1 MGGDDAPAVV
11 AEGAV
16 RALQST
22 DDGGTTDDGGE
33 SGDGEEAL
41 EVLLFGPEE
50 RVQAALDEVLAEGG
64 AELRGA
70 ELPIRVAHAPDVI
83 GMGEAPATAVK
94 QKQQSSIHRGIGACK
109 EGEAD
114 AFASA
119 GNTGAIMAASLFT
132 MGCLPE
138 VDRPS
143 VMGVVP
149 TLEGRC
155 LLMDVGTNV
164 DCRPAHLVQFA
175 RMGTVYVRRVWD
187 RPEPTVGLLNVG
199 EEPGKGNEQARAAY
213 DLLAGQPDLDFT
225 GNVEG
230 RDMLAHAAD
239 VVVCDGFI
247 GNITLKFGESIA
259 TTLLSEMVRREI
271 ERQGLSRQEAAAVKG
286 VLEGVQEPF
295 DYEARGGF
303 PLLGVQGSVL
313 VGHGSSS
320 ARAIERMIGAAAEV
334 AGLHVP
340 QAIAA
345 AFEEV
350 PVAGAS

>member
-1 MGGDDAPAVV
+1 MGGDDAPGVV
-11 AEGAV
+11 VEGAV
-16 RALQST
+16 RALQS
-22 DDGGTTDDGGE
+22 GGGE
-33 SGDGEEAL
+33 SEDGEAL
-41 EVLLFGPEE
+41 ELLLFGPEKQ
-50 RVQAALDEVLAEGG
+50 VQAALDEALAETDGDN
-64 AELRGA
+64 
-70 ELPIRVAHAPDVI
+70 ELPLRVVNAPDVI

-94 QKQQSSIHRGIGACK
+94 QKPQSSIHLGIGACT
-109 EGEAD
+109 EGQAD

-132 MGCLPE
+132 LGRLPG
-138 VDRPS
+138 VDRPT

-164 DCRPAHLVQFA
+164 DCRPEHLVQFA
-175 RMGTVYVRRVWD
+175 RMGAVYARRVWG
-187 RPEPTVGLLNVG
+187 REAPTVGLLNVG
-199 EEPGKGNEQARAAY
+199 EEPGKGNDQTRAAY
-213 DLLAGQPDLDFT
+213 GLLAEQPDLDFA

-271 ERQGLSRQEAAAVKG
+271 ERQGLSKKEAAAVKG

-295 DYEARGGF
+295 DYEARGGV

-320 ARAIERMIGAAAEV
+320 ARAVERMIGEAAEV
-334 AGLHVP
+334 AGQDVP
-340 QAIAA
+340 GAIAA

-350 PVAGAS
+350 SAAGASS

>member
-1 MGGDDAPAVV
+1 MGGDDAPGVV
-11 AEGAV
+11 AEGAARAV
-16 RALQST
+16 RSSR
-22 DDGGTTDDGGE
+22 GE
-33 SGDGEEAL
+33 NGEAI
-41 EVLLFGPEE
+41 EVLLFGPKE
-50 RVQAALDEVLAEGG
+50 RAQAALDEALVGLGEELAE
-64 AELRGA
+64 A
-70 ELPIRVAHAPDVI
+70 IRVVHAPDVI
-83 GMGEAPATAVK
+83 GMGEAPAAAVK
-94 QKQQSSIHRGIGACK
+94 QKQQSSMHRGLGACQS
-109 EGEAD
+109 GQAD

-132 MGCLPE
+132 LGRLPG

-143 VMGVVP
+143 VLGVVP

-155 LLMDVGTNV
+155 LLIDVGTNV
-164 DCRPAHLVQFA
+164 DCRPAHLTQFA
-175 RMGTVYVRRVWD
+175 RMGVVYARRVWD
-187 RPEPTVGLLNVG
+187 RPGPTVGLLNVG
-199 EEPGKGNEQARAAY
+199 EEPGKGNEQTRAAY
-213 DLLAGQPDLDFT
+213 DLLAEQPDLDFA

-259 TTLLSEMVRREI
+259 TTLLNEMVRREI
-271 ERQGLSRQEAAAVKG
+271 EQQGLSRQEAAAVKS

-295 DYEARGGF
+295 DYEARGGV
-303 PLLGVQGSVL
+303 PLLGVQGSVF

-320 ARAIERMIGAAAEV
+320 ARAVERMILSAAEV
-334 AGLHVP
+334 AGQDVP

-350 PVAGAS
+350 SAEAQ